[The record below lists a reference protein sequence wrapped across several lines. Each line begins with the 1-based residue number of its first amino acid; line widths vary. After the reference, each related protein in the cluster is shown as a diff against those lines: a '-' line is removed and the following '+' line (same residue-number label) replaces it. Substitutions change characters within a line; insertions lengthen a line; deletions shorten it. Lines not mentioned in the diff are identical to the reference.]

1 MQYKGAIKPL
11 HDIALELHA
20 DSVVEGT
27 VQRSASR
34 VKITAS
40 LVDPRSD
47 RTLWGNSY
55 EGDLSEILSLQSQVA
70 QAIAGEIQ
78 VKLTPQES
86 ASLSKSRTVNPQ
98 AYETYLR
105 ARYYWNKRTP
115 GDLNRAIAPFKA
127 AIEIDPTY
135 ALAYTGLADSYSS
148 LSVYGEVSPREAMP
162 RAKAAAQRALEI
174 DGTLAEA
181 QATLANVEWAYDWDS
196 AAAEAGFRKALASN
210 PNYASAHQWFAVYLS
225 NHGRHEEAIAEILR
239 ARELDPLSPIIEA
252 NTGMDYYYG
261 RRFDQAINELQSTAE
276 REPNF
281 WVLYSMLGQTHLAMG
296 RNAEATA
303 EFVRARSLSPESVRN
318 ISMLG
323 RAYAV
328 AGRRAEAQRLV
339 EKLLSLSR
347 KRYVPPVYMAIIYIG
362 LGEKDKAFT
371 WLEKAYADRSDW
383 MTLLNTDPLFDPL
396 RSDPRF
402 QDLLRRVGLQL

>member
-1 MQYKGAIKPL
+1 
-11 HDIALELHA
+11 
-20 DSVVEGT
+20 
-27 VQRSASR
+27 
-34 VKITAS
+34 
-40 LVDPRSD
+40 VDARED
-47 RTLWGNSY
+47 RNLWSNSY
-55 EGDLSEILSLQSQVA
+55 EGELRDILSLQSQVA

-86 ASLSKSRTVNPQ
+86 ASLAKSRTVNPQ

-105 ARYYWNKRTP
+105 ARYSWNKRTP
-115 GDLNRAIAPFKA
+115 EDLNKAIESFKA

-135 ALAYTGLADSYSS
+135 ALAYTGLADSYSL
-148 LSVYGEVSPREAMP
+148 LSIYGDVPPREAMP
-162 RAKAAAQRALEI
+162 RAKAAAERALEI
-174 DGTLAEA
+174 DGALAEP

-196 AAAEAGFRKALASN
+196 AAAEAGFRKALAAN

-252 NTGMDYYYG
+252 NIWMDYYYA
-261 RRFDQAINELQSTAE
+261 RRYDRAIDELRRAVE
-276 REPNF
+276 RDPNY
-281 WVLYSMLGQTHLAMG
+281 WVTHSILGQTYLAMG
-296 RNAEATA
+296 RTADATA
-303 EFVRARSLSPESVRN
+303 ELEKARSLPPESVRTR
-318 ISMLG
+318 SMLG

-339 EKLLSLSR
+339 EELLSLSR

-362 LGEKDKAFT
+362 LGEKEKAFT

-383 MTLLNTDPLFDPL
+383 MTLLNTEPLFDPL

-402 QDLLRRVGLQL
+402 QDLLRRVGLQF